1 MLNSHVRKQEG
12 VDIMRF
18 FILWVWAAAM
28 LLSGCATE
36 KYYAL
41 TDTDT
46 KNGTVRLSYDFTM
59 LERPEIP
66 KNAQPDALAGQKCL
80 ALGYAKVEMQPRQE
94 TRCVEKSSSGDYCA
108 NTRVS
113 RVYQCAGGGA
123 GERLQQ
129 QEDLKMATSSQQ
141 LSQSLRYL
149 YYAEQFAR
157 EQGCSTALKPKS
169 ISTSEEVY
177 STACDG
183 RQAFI
188 ACNRA
193 GCSSR

>member
-1 MLNSHVRKQEG
+1 
-12 VDIMRF
+12 MRF
-18 FILWVWAAAM
+18 FILWICAAAF
-28 LLSGCATE
+28 LLSGCAAE
-36 KYYAL
+36 KHYTVTGA
-41 TDTDT
+41 DT
-46 KNGTVRLSYDFTM
+46 KNGTVRLSYDFTIF
-59 LERPEIP
+59 ERPEIAA
-66 KNAQPDALAGQKCL
+66 NEQAHALAGQECL
-80 ALGYAKVEMQPRQE
+80 ALGYAMVKMESRQE
-94 TRCVEKSSSGDYCA
+94 TRCLEKSSSGDYCA

-113 RVYQCAGGGA
+113 RVYQCVGGKAGQHQ
-123 GERLQQ
+123 QQ
-129 QEDLKMATSSQQ
+129 QEDLKTAVSTQQ

-149 YYAEQFAR
+149 YYAERFAR
-157 EQGCSTALKPKS
+157 EQGCSTALKSKS